1 MGPWEVSQRA
11 VNDSCQLR
19 VVDRDPVNP
28 TEEPFSMSIVLQSLP
43 SHAPRTAEGVLA
55 KVNQLVATLRSRAP
69 ETERFRRMH
78 PDNLRDL
85 TEAGVFRL
93 AMPTDVGGYQADDDI
108 VAEVLAQISRGCPST
123 GWMCTIMALSNVI
136 PALLADEA
144 ADEIYATPDLRIS
157 TTIAPTG
164 QAVPVDGG
172 YRVTGQW
179 TWNTAGIHSNWYAA
193 SCVVP
198 AEEDAGL
205 RLMLLPTSDVEHQ
218 DNWRSA
224 GMAGTATNSAAVND
238 VFVPAA
244 RTILVPDLAEG
255 RYPTRRYS
263 GFPYFNRPF
272 VMYINVG
279 SAPALLGMARGAM
292 DCFMQ
297 TLPKRGP
304 ITYTAWPKAAEAPLL
319 HHQLAKAQYDL
330 EAAEMFTSR
339 LTALYRGVLDR
350 PPTMMERAQARAYIG
365 HIASLSRACVNQLFE
380 ASSASQTML
389 AADIQRY
396 FRDVNVLHQHAA
408 IQPNS
413 GDEVYG
419 RVLAGLE
426 PNSEIV

>member
-1 MGPWEVSQRA
+1 
-11 VNDSCQLR
+11 
-19 VVDRDPVNP
+19 
-28 TEEPFSMSIVLQSLP
+28 MSAVLQSLP

-55 KVNQLVATLRSRAP
+55 QVNALVDQLRARAP
-69 ETERFRRMH
+69 ETERLRHMH

-93 AMPTDVGGYQADDDI
+93 AMPTDVGGYQANEDI
-108 VAEVLAQISRGCPST
+108 IAEVLAQIARGCPST
-123 GWMCTIMALSNVI
+123 GWMCTIMVASNVI

-144 ADEIYATPDLRIS
+144 ADELYATPDLRM
-157 TTIAPTG
+157 TATIAPTG

-179 TWNTAGIHSNWYAA
+179 TWNTAGIHGNWFAPA
-193 SCVVP
+193 CVVP
-198 AEEDAGL
+198 GEEESGL
-205 RLMLLPTSDVEHQ
+205 RVMLLSTTDVEHQ
-218 DNWRSA
+218 DNWRAA
-224 GMAGTATNSAAVND
+224 GMAGTATNIATVND

-244 RTILVPDLAEG
+244 RSILVEDLAEG

-263 GFPYFNRPF
+263 RMPYFNRPW
-272 VMYINVG
+272 VMFINAQ

-297 TLPKRGP
+297 TLPTRGA

-330 EAAEMFTSR
+330 DAAEMFTSR
-339 LTALYRGVLDR
+339 LSALYGGALHRS
-350 PPTMMERAQARAYIG
+350 PTIMERAQARAYIG
-365 HIASLSRACVNQLFE
+365 HVASLSRACVNQLFE
-380 ASSASQTML
+380 ASSASHTLL

-396 FRDVNVLHQHAA
+396 FRDINVLHQHAA

-413 GDEVYG
+413 GDEIYG
-419 RVLAGLE
+419 RVLTGLD

>member
-1 MGPWEVSQRA
+1 
-11 VNDSCQLR
+11 
-19 VVDRDPVNP
+19 
-28 TEEPFSMSIVLQSLP
+28 MSAVLQSLP

-55 KVNQLVATLRSRAP
+55 QVNALVDQLRARAP
-69 ETERFRRMH
+69 ETERLRRMH

-93 AMPTDVGGYQADDDI
+93 AMPTDVGGYQADEDI

-123 GWMCTIMALSNVI
+123 GWICTIMLVSNVI

-144 ADEIYATPDLRIS
+144 ADEIYATPDLRIT

-172 YRVTGQW
+172 YRVTGRW
-179 TWNTAGIHSNWYAA
+179 TWNTAGVHSNWYAA
-193 SCVVP
+193 ACVVP
-198 AEEDAGL
+198 GQEDSGL
-205 RLMLLPTSDVEHQ
+205 RVLLLPTTEVEHQ
-218 DNWRSA
+218 DNWRAA
-224 GMAGTATNSAAVND
+224 GMAGTATNIATVDD

-244 RTILVPDLAEG
+244 RTILVNDLAEG
-255 RYPTRRYS
+255 HYPARRYS
-263 GFPYFNRPF
+263 HLPYFSRPF
-272 VMYINVG
+272 VMYINAS

-292 DCFMQ
+292 DCFMH
-297 TLPKRGP
+297 TLPTRGA
-304 ITYTAWPKAAEAPLL
+304 ITYTAWPRAAEAPLL
-319 HHQLAKAQYDL
+319 HHQLAKAHYDL

-339 LTALYRGVLDR
+339 LSALYRGVLHR
-350 PPTMMERAQARAYIG
+350 PPTIMERAQARAYIG

-380 ASSASQTML
+380 ASSASHTLL

-396 FRDVNVLHQHAA
+396 FRDINVLHQHAA

-413 GDEVYG
+413 GDEAYG
-419 RVLAGLE
+419 RVLAGLD